1 MFRLLHFLAIAL
13 FLLPAGGCDRGPA
26 IAPLPEDAIVLAFG
40 DSLTYGTGAGSGESY
55 PEVLAALLG
64 RTVINAGVPGETS
77 AQGLRRLPDVLA
89 EYEPDLVILCHGGND
104 FLRRLDR
111 QQLAANLEAMVALIH
126 DSGAEVVVVGV
137 PQLGLLLKTAPLYDQ
152 LAETYRLPYEGD
164 IITDLLGDRDLKS
177 DTVHPNAAGY
187 RQLAEALFRLI
198 DRAQRS

>member
-1 MFRLLHFLAIAL
+1 MFRLLHFLAIVL

-137 PQLGLLLKTAPLYDQ
+137 PQFGLLLKTAPLYDQ
-152 LAETYRLPYEGD
+152 LAETYHLPYEGD

>member
-13 FLLPAGGCDRGPA
+13 FLLLAGGCDRGPA

-137 PQLGLLLKTAPLYDQ
+137 PQFGLLLKTAPLYDQ
-152 LAETYRLPYEGD
+152 LAETYHLPYEGD

>member
-1 MFRLLHFLAIAL
+1 MFRLLHFLAIVL

>member
-1 MFRLLHFLAIAL
+1 MFRFFHLLLIVI
-13 FLLPAGGCDRGPA
+13 FLLPAGGCNRGPA
-26 IAPLPEDAIVLAFG
+26 IAPLPEDAVVLAFG

-55 PEVLAALLG
+55 PEVLASLLG
-64 RTVINAGVPGETS
+64 RRVVNAGVPGETS
-77 AQGLRRLPDVLA
+77 AQGLQRLPGVLA
-89 EYEPDLVILCHGGND
+89 EVEPDLVILCHGGND

-111 QQLAANLEAMVALIH
+111 QQLAANLDAMVALIH

-137 PQLGLLLKTAPLYDQ
+137 PQFGLLLQTAPLYEQ

-164 IITDLLGDRDLKS
+164 IVADLLGDRDLKS

-187 RQLAEALFRLI
+187 RQLAQALFRLI